1 MSSSDYIADL
11 LDNFTRSGDI
21 VSALTAILPQ
31 VVDELSCEAG
41 SLFLHSAS
49 EAKLRCASCV
59 GPVDIRGF
67 ELADSEGIVGR
78 VFHSQSTEIVED
90 VNRDADHSK
99 ASDDKH
105 SFVTTNILTT
115 AVTFREERIGVL
127 QLLNKKD
134 GKPFSERHRKD
145 AEFLASG
152 IALGYHSAML
162 AKNYAETEVLRRDV
176 KMASDVQGAL
186 KPLPDNSGKVCA
198 EIIPYRNLSGDF
210 FYFES
215 VSHKKYFISADVS
228 GKGVAASLTMSQA
241 VTLFRYLAQENRP
254 FVEIATLINDQVHK
268 YSDIPRFITAFM
280 GIYDAKN
287 ATLEYFNAGHGEVL
301 FHQPSGLTIIDS
313 MGPPLGVSQSGEVS
327 IKPQVIES
335 KDWRFMAV
343 SDGISESLYKGKLFG
358 LGGIKFLF
366 SKTMNDSPQ
375 VAVEKIV
382 KVISSGDFQLTD
394 DASIMIMDA

>member
-1 MSSSDYIADL
+1 MSSSDYISDL
-11 LDNFTRSGDI
+11 LNKFIQDGDVI
-21 VSALTAILPQ
+21 SALTAILPQ
-31 VVDELSCEAG
+31 VIEELSCVAG
-41 SLFLHSAS
+41 SLFLHSVS
-49 EAKLRCASCV
+49 KSKLYCVSCV
-59 GPVDIRGF
+59 GPVDIRGY
-67 ELADSEGIVGR
+67 ELSDSEGVVGR
-78 VFHSQSTEIVED
+78 VFHSQLTEVVDD
-90 VNRDADHSK
+90 VIHDADH
-99 ASDDKH
+99 DKTSVNKY
-105 SFVTTNILTT
+105 SFITTNMLTT
-115 AVTFREERIGVL
+115 PVTFRDERIGVL
-127 QLLNKKD
+127 QILNKKD
-134 GKPFSERHRKD
+134 GRSFSNKNCKD

-186 KPLPDNSGKVCA
+186 KPPPDSSGKICA

-215 VSHKKYFISADVS
+215 VSDKKYFITADVS

-254 FVEIATLINDQVHK
+254 LVDIAALINDQVHK

-313 MGPPLGVSQSGEVS
+313 MGPPLGVSQPGEVS
-327 IKPQVIES
+327 ITPQVIES
-335 KDWRFMAV
+335 NDWRFMAV